1 MSEKELQDR
10 ILELCDWLGLLAFH
24 DNDSR
29 KNRRGFPDLVI
40 AGSKGTIFAELKNET
55 RKATVEQVEWLDRL
69 RQSGE
74 EAYLWRPNN
83 WEEIVGCL
91 KRIR

>member
-1 MSEKELQDR
+1 MSEAELQNR
-10 ILELCDWLGLLAFH
+10 ILDLCDWLGVLAFH

-29 KNRRGFPDLVI
+29 RNRKGFLDLVL
-40 AGSKGTIFAELKNET
+40 AGHRGTIFAELKSEKGKPT
-55 RKATVEQVEWLDRL
+55 KEQIEWMDRL
-69 RQSGE
+69 RESGE
-74 EAYLWRPNN
+74 EVYLWRPSD